1 MTLEIHDEPEEPPAT
16 RRLPIVSGSAA
27 ALVCALFLAVVVI
40 PPSPGRGPAPVAP
53 VSMEPLARLHDG
65 AVSPRVGLTIGSA
78 HQDGWLLRLCGDP
91 PVYMGL
97 PPSELA
103 TVPVALTT
111 HVFDRTGE
119 HLLYTLADE
128 PRYLIAIGAVPK
140 RMGDGPIARPAPNF
154 GAMDLQR
161 GSAPHEESCS
171 RELDLAWRGS
181 TSHLR

>member
-1 MTLEIHDEPEEPPAT
+1 MAGCSGCAAIH
-16 RRLPIVSGSAA
+16 
-27 ALVCALFLAVVVI
+27 
-40 PPSPGRGPAPVAP
+40 PSTWACRQA
-53 VSMEPLARLHDG
+53 SSRQSRSR
-65 AVSPRVGLTIGSA
+65 SPR
-78 HQDGWLLRLCGDP
+78 
-91 PVYMGL
+91 
-97 PPSELA
+97 
-103 TVPVALTT
+103 